1 MNTEGN
7 GAVRRLSETNGAVA
21 DGHAD
26 TRGWEVHTADGTL
39 AGTVE
44 DLLVDPGSMAVH
56 FILVQVVKELAPN
69 ESMRTLRVPIG
80 HADLDARGRRV
91 NLKSLSH
98 SDLGLLP
105 VDRAGAGAPAAGGQP
120 AARPGGDDEVRVVL
134 SHEEMDVQTRWV
146 AAGEVHITKRVET
159 EQVRQL
165 VPVEREEVSVERRPV
180 PADIT
185 DFSPRTEGDVTYI
198 PIVVEELVIQ
208 KRLVAHE
215 ELVIRKTRVTE
226 EQVVEEEL
234 RREVPV
240 IEGPDGPMDPAAGPG
255 KRDA

>member
-1 MNTEGN
+1 MKTEGN
-7 GAVRRLSETNGAVA
+7 GAVRRLSELNAPVA

-44 DLLVDPGSMAVH
+44 DLLVDPGAMAVH

-80 HADLDARGRRV
+80 HADLDVKRRRV
-91 NLKSLSH
+91 NLKTLS
-98 SDLGLLP
+98 SKDLGLLP
-105 VDRAGAGAPAAGGQP
+105 VDRAGVGAAGERSQG
-120 AARPGGDDEVRVVL
+120 AAHPGGEDVRVVL
-134 SHEEMDVQTRWV
+134 SHEELDVNTRWV
-146 AAGEVHITKRVET
+146 EAGEVGIAKRVET
-159 EQVRQL
+159 EQVRKL
-165 VPVEREEVSVERRPV
+165 VPVEREDVSIERRPV

-198 PIVVEELVIQ
+198 PILVEELVIQ

-240 IEGPDGPMDPAAGPG
+240 IRGPDGPVDVGAEGGRG
-255 KRDA
+255 KG

>member
-1 MNTEGN
+1 
-7 GAVRRLSETNGAVA
+7 
-21 DGHAD
+21 
-26 TRGWEVHTADGTL
+26 VHTADGTL

-56 FILVQVVKELAPN
+56 FILVQVVKELAPS
-69 ESMRTLRVPIG
+69 ESMRTLRVPMG
-80 HADLDARGRRV
+80 HAALDAKGRRV
-91 NLKSLSH
+91 NLKTLSH

-105 VDRAGAGAPAAGGQP
+105 VDRAGAVAPGAVGQP
-120 AARPGGDDEVRVVL
+120 AARPGGEDVRVVV
-134 SHEEMDVQTRWV
+134 SHEELDVNTRWV
-146 AAGEVHITKRVET
+146 EAGEVGITKRVET
-159 EQVRQL
+159 EQVRKL
-165 VPVEREEVSVERRPV
+165 VPLEREDVSIERRPV

-198 PIVVEELVIQ
+198 PILVEELVIQ

-240 IEGPDGPMDPAAGPG
+240 IRGPDGTVDGGAEAGRG
-255 KRDA
+255 KG

>member
-7 GAVRRLSETNGAVA
+7 GAVRRLSELNGAVA

-26 TRGWEVHTADGTL
+26 SRGWEVHTADGTL

-69 ESMRTLRVPIG
+69 EQMRTLRVPIG
-80 HADLDARGRRV
+80 HAELDAKRRRV
-91 NLKSLSH
+91 NLKTLSH
-98 SDLGLLP
+98 ADLGLLP
-105 VDRAGAGAPAAGGQP
+105 VDRAGAVAPGARSQP
-120 AARPGGDDEVRVVL
+120 AAQAGGEDVRVVL
-134 SHEEMDVQTRWV
+134 SHEELDVNTRWV
-146 AAGEVHITKRVET
+146 EAGEVGIAKRVET
-159 EQVRQL
+159 EQVRKL
-165 VPVEREEVSVERRPV
+165 VPLEREDVSIERRPV

-198 PIVVEELVIQ
+198 PILVEELVIQ

-240 IEGPDGPMDPAAGPG
+240 IRGPDGPVDAGAEG
-255 KRDA
+255 GRTQG

>member
-1 MNTEGN
+1 MKTEGN
-7 GAVRRLSETNGAVA
+7 GAVRRLSELDGAVP

-26 TRGWEVHTADGTL
+26 SRGWEVHTADGTL

-44 DLLVDPGSMAVH
+44 DLLVDPRSMAVH
-56 FILVQVVKELAPN
+56 FILVKVVRELAPN

-91 NLKSLSH
+91 NLKSLS
-98 SDLGLLP
+98 SADLGLLP
-105 VDRAGAGAPAAGGQP
+105 VDRAGGVAPAAAGQP
-120 AARPGGDDEVRVVL
+120 PAQAGGEDVRVVL
-134 SHEEMDVQTRWV
+134 SHEELDVNTRWV
-146 AAGEVHITKRVET
+146 EAGEVGVTKRIET
-159 EQVRQL
+159 EQVRKL
-165 VPVEREEVSVERRPV
+165 VPLEREDVSIERRPV

-185 DFSPRTEGDVTYI
+185 DFSPRTEGDVMYI
-198 PIVVEELVIQ
+198 PILVEELVIQ

-240 IEGPDGPMDPAAGPG
+240 IRGPDGPVDVGAESGRG
-255 KRDA
+255 KG

>member
-1 MNTEGN
+1 MKTEGN
-7 GAVRRLSETNGAVA
+7 GAVRRLSELDGAVA

-26 TRGWEVHTADGTL
+26 SRGWEVHTADGTL

-44 DLLVDPGSMAVH
+44 DLLVDPGSMGVH

-80 HADLDARGRRV
+80 HAALDARSRRV
-91 NLKSLSH
+91 NLESLS
-98 SDLGLLP
+98 SKDLGLLP
-105 VDRAGAGAPAAGGQP
+105 VDRAGAPAVGGQP
-120 AARPGGDDEVRVVL
+120 AARPGGDDEVRVVV

-159 EQVRQL
+159 EQVRKL
-165 VPVEREEVSVERRPV
+165 VPVEREEVSIERRPV

-198 PIVVEELVIQ
+198 PILVEELVIQ

-215 ELVIRKTRVTE
+215 ELVIRKTRTTE

-240 IEGPDGPMDPAAGPG
+240 IRGPDGPVDVGAEGGRG
-255 KRDA
+255 KV

>member
-1 MNTEGN
+1 MSTEGN
-7 GAVRRLSETNGAVA
+7 GAVRRLSELDAAVA
-21 DGHAD
+21 DGHGD

-91 NLKSLSH
+91 NLKSLS
-98 SDLGLLP
+98 SADLGLLP
-105 VDRAGAGAPAAGGQP
+105 VDRAGVGAPAAG
-120 AARPGGDDEVRVVL
+120 ARPASPTAGEDVRVVL
-134 SHEEMDVQTRWV
+134 SHEELDVNTRWV
-146 AAGEVHITKRVET
+146 AAGEVGITKRVET
-159 EQVRQL
+159 EQVHKL
-165 VPVEREEVSVERRPV
+165 VPLEREDVSIERRPV

-198 PIVVEELVIQ
+198 PILVEELVIQ

-240 IEGPDGPMDPAAGPG
+240 IRGPDGPVDVGAEPG
-255 KRDA
+255 SGDG

>member
-1 MNTEGN
+1 
-7 GAVRRLSETNGAVA
+7 
-21 DGHAD
+21 
-26 TRGWEVHTADGTL
+26 VHTADGTL

-80 HADLDARGRRV
+80 HAAPDAKGRRV
-91 NLKSLSH
+91 NLKSLS
-98 SDLGLLP
+98 SADLGLLP
-105 VDRAGAGAPAAGGQP
+105 VDRAGAVAPGAGQP
-120 AARPGGDDEVRVVL
+120 AAQRGGEDVRVVL
-134 SHEEMDVQTRWV
+134 SHEELDVNTRWV
-146 AAGEVHITKRVET
+146 EAGEVGVTKRIET
-159 EQVRQL
+159 EQVRKL
-165 VPVEREEVSVERRPV
+165 VPLEREEVSIERRPV

-198 PIVVEELVIQ
+198 PILVEELVIQ

-234 RREVPV
+234 RREVPE
-240 IEGPDGPMDPAAGPG
+240 IRGPDGPMDVGAQGG
-255 KRDA
+255 GGHR

>member
-1 MNTEGN
+1 
-7 GAVRRLSETNGAVA
+7 
-21 DGHAD
+21 
-26 TRGWEVHTADGTL
+26 VHTADGTL

-56 FILVQVVKELAPN
+56 FLLVQVVKELAPN
-69 ESMRTLRVPIG
+69 ESMRTLRVPIS

-91 NLKSLSH
+91 NLKTLSH

-105 VDRAGAGAPAAGGQP
+105 VDRAGAAAPAAAGTQP
-120 AARPGGDDEVRVVL
+120 AARPGGEDVRVVL
-134 SHEEMDVQTRWV
+134 SHEELDVNTRWV
-146 AAGEVHITKRVET
+146 EAGEVGITKRVET
-159 EQVRQL
+159 EQVRKL
-165 VPVEREEVSVERRPV
+165 VPLEREEVSIERRPV
-180 PADIT
+180 PADVT

-198 PIVVEELVIQ
+198 PILVEELVIQ

-234 RREVPV
+234 RREVPE
-240 IEGPDGPMDPAAGPG
+240 IRGPDGPMDAGAEDRRG
-255 KRDA
+255 NG

>member
-1 MNTEGN
+1 MSTEGN
-7 GAVRRLSETNGAVA
+7 GAVRRLSELNGPVA

-26 TRGWEVHTADGTL
+26 SRGWEVHTADGTV

-56 FILVQVVKELAPN
+56 FLLVQVVKELAPN

-80 HADLDARGRRV
+80 HAALDARGRRV
-91 NLKSLSH
+91 DLKSLS
-98 SDLGLLP
+98 SADLGLLP
-105 VDRAGAGAPAAGGQP
+105 VDRAGAVAPGARSQP
-120 AARPGGDDEVRVVL
+120 AQPGGEDVRVVL
-134 SHEEMDVQTRWV
+134 SHEELDVNTRWV
-146 AAGEVHITKRVET
+146 EAGEVGITKQVET
-159 EQVRQL
+159 EQVRKL
-165 VPVEREEVSVERRPV
+165 VPLEREDISIERRPV

-185 DFSPRTEGDVTYI
+185 DFGPRTEGDVTYI
-198 PIVVEELVIQ
+198 PILVEELVIQ

-240 IEGPDGPMDPAAGPG
+240 IRGPDGTVDGGAEAGRG
-255 KRDA
+255 NG